1 VRDKKEITA
10 TGARIPA
17 ATGDTL
23 AILLATD
30 QRSKKDAV
38 VVHFAFRIDNAYVN
52 SDSEERRMEG
62 CRNWVYDQ
70 AVAYKKHVATDLLQ
84 AAERDLKGVRMKLEE
99 QQRDQKR
106 MELGIEKNTKRS
118 EDAAADKVNTVSEL
132 KLADERVN
140 ELQSSTAA
148 NPTDEQIKALNG
160 ALKDQKKLQDR
171 ITKLDTDGVD
181 ARLKIADL
189 TEQLALNAKAQ
200 ESQRQAILAQEQV
213 VEERRMILGDIK

>member
-1 VRDKKEITA
+1 
-10 TGARIPA
+10 
-17 ATGDTL
+17 
-23 AILLATD
+23 
-30 QRSKKDAV
+30 
-38 VVHFAFRIDNAYVN
+38 VN